1 MTSAPPKIY
10 VVGHRG
16 MVGSAI
22 PRALAAQRQ
31 TAGYQGHHIKTDRSK
46 PDAKPGNLMNS
57 TRLNALAWKAKVEL
71 MLGFTLGYQDFLH
84 THAAAK

>member
-10 VVGHRG
+10 VAGHRG

-22 PRALAAQRQ
+22 PRALAAQGP
-31 TAGYQGHHIKTDRSK
+31 AGYQGHHIKTDRSK
-46 PDAKPGNLMNS
+46 PDAKPGKLMNS

-71 MLGFTLGYQDFLH
+71 MLGFTLGYQDSLH
-84 THAAAK
+84 THAPAK